1 MKKLYDHPTTKFI
14 LRTLFYFI
22 ILMILIYMYGY
33 FGAGEAPFIYNEF

>member
-1 MKKLYDHPTTKFI
+1 MKKLNDHPTAKFI

-22 ILMILIYMYGY
+22 ILMILIYRYGY

>member
-1 MKKLYDHPTTKFI
+1 MKTSEVRKFI
-14 LRTLFYFI
+14 FRTLFYFI